1 MRSAFTR
8 IFEHLLRVF
17 CALIAHFAL
26 CPPILAKY
34 QGAPRF
40 VHSCALVCI
49 LSNDVHS
56 SLTFV
61 QERLDELKKS
71 SKRTLKLM
79 DRVDA
84 ADAAAK
90 GEL

>member
-1 MRSAFTR
+1 MRGGARRGAQVRRGERRANPNPNPNPNPNSNSN
-8 IFEHLLRVF
+8 
-17 CALIAHFAL
+17 
-26 CPPILAKY
+26 PNPIPKPDPKPHQEEA
-34 QGAPRF
+34 AE
-40 VHSCALVCI
+40 
-49 LSNDVHS
+49 
-56 SLTFV
+56 
-61 QERLDELKKS
+61 ERLDELKKS